1 MFIFISMANYAEKN
15 IRIAVWGWLKAQV
28 LAAAIYQQCEQ
39 GRL

>member
-1 MFIFISMANYAEKN
+1 MFIFISMEYYADKN
-15 IRIAVWGWLKAQV
+15 IRTGWLKAQV